1 MNIYIFDM
9 DGTLTLSR
17 QKMSKDFSV
26 RFLPWIKSHLA
37 YLAAGSNYEK
47 ITEQLPPD
55 IVSSFSGIYSSMGNV
70 FHQKGKEIYRNE
82 IKLNKELLRKLEF
95 YRKNTLYDGELFSN
109 YLELRPGM
117 LNFSVL
123 GRNCPF
129 SEREKYY
136 QWDIKNKEREQIAKV
151 LNEEFS
157 EYDVSLGGKISIDI
171 VAKGCG
177 KEQVAHKIRAQHPH
191 DRIIFF
197 GDKTL
202 PGGNDYSLAKA
213 LFEVGNSK
221 VVTVSSP
228 EDVLNYLN
236 I

>member
-17 QKMSKDFSV
+17 QKMSKDFSFS
-26 RFLPWIKSHLA
+26 FLPWIKSHIA

-55 IVSSFSGIYSSMGNV
+55 VVSSFSGIYSSMGNV

-82 IKLNKELLRKLEF
+82 IKLNKELLRRLEGF
-95 YRKNTLYDGELFSN
+95 RKNTLYDGEVFGN

-129 SEREKYY
+129 AEREKYY
-136 QWDIKNKEREQIAKV
+136 QWDKINLEREAIAKA

-171 VAKGCG
+171 VSKGCG
-177 KEQVAHKIRAQHPH
+177 KEQVAHKIRAQHPK
-191 DRIIFF
+191 DEIIFF
-197 GDKTL
+197 GDKTS

-213 LFEVGNSK
+213 LEEIGNSE
-221 VVTVSSP
+221 VVSVNSP
-228 EDVLNYLN
+228 DDVLKYLK

>member
-1 MNIYIFDM
+1 MRNQ
-9 DGTLTLSR
+9 T
-17 QKMSKDFSV
+17 
-26 RFLPWIKSHLA
+26 WIKSHLA

-55 IVSSFSGIYSSMGNV
+55 VVSSFSGIYSSMGNV

-82 IKLNKELLRKLEF
+82 IKLNKELLRKLEA
-95 YRKNTLYDGELFSN
+95 YRKNTLYEGEVFGN

-129 SEREKYY
+129 AEREKYY
-136 QWDIKNKEREQIAKV
+136 QWDKINLERETIAKE

-157 EYDVSLGGKISIDI
+157 EYEVSLGGKISIDI
-171 VAKGCG
+171 VSKGCG
-177 KEQVAHKIRAQHPH
+177 KEQVARKIRELHPK
-191 DRIIFF
+191 DKIIFF

-213 LFEVGNSK
+213 LFEVGNSQ
-221 VVTVSSP
+221 VITVSSP
-228 EDVLNYLN
+228 EDVLKYLK

>member
-82 IKLNKELLRKLEF
+82 IKLSKELLRKLEF

-117 LNFSVL
+117 LNFSIL

-221 VVTVSSP
+221 VITVSSP

>member
-17 QKMSKDFSV
+17 QKMSKDFSFS
-26 RFLPWIKSHLA
+26 FLPWIKSHIA

-55 IVSSFSGIYSSMGNV
+55 VVSSFSGIYSSMGNV

-82 IKLNKELLRKLEF
+82 IKLNKELLRRLEGF
-95 YRKNTLYDGELFSN
+95 RKNTLYDGEVFGN

-129 SEREKYY
+129 AEREKYY
-136 QWDIKNKEREQIAKV
+136 QWDKINNERETIAKE

-171 VAKGCG
+171 VSKGCG
-177 KEQVAHKIRAQHPH
+177 KEQVARKIRELHPK
-191 DRIIFF
+191 DKIIFF

-213 LFEVGNSK
+213 LFEVGNSQ
-221 VVTVSSP
+221 VITVSSP
-228 EDVLNYLN
+228 EDVLKYLK